1 MTSPSSGE
9 RLRSPLAR
17 FGFSPHGLVLVGL
30 FLGLIALPLIARRYF
45 WAGLAVIVLS
55 RILAVLGRSG
65 ARELAQRL
73 DPVFLASL
81 PFAFALADPARAP
94 VAAFVLFGFVVSVA
108 AGPIG
113 LAEML
118 IVSAAFVAACVVPG
132 WFSLIAYALGIA
144 SFLLAGLRLARE
156 RA

>member
-1 MTSPSSGE
+1 MVSPSPGE
-9 RLRSPLAR
+9 RPRAALAHFR
-17 FGFSPHGLVLVGL
+17 FSPQALVLVGL
-30 FLGLIALPLIARRYF
+30 FLGLIALPLIGRRYF

-55 RILAVLGRSG
+55 RIVATLGRGG

-81 PFAFALADPARAP
+81 AFAFALADPARAP
-94 VAAFVLFGFVVSVA
+94 VAAFVLFGFVVATA
-108 AGPIG
+108 AGPVG
-113 LAEML
+113 LIETL
-118 IVSAAFVAACVVPG
+118 IASAAFVAACVVPD
-132 WFSLIAYALGIA
+132 WFSPIAYALGIA